1 MRILSVD
8 LVDYD
13 KNGQERVLRLNGDEI
28 YADLVFPEGE
38 ATLYRVKLYEL

>member
-1 MRILSVD
+1 MSVD

-13 KNGQERVLRLNGDEI
+13 ENGQERVHRLNGDEV

-38 ATLYRVKLYEL
+38 ATLYHVKLYEL